1 MQIIPRAIDYFT
13 GKALEYEDFDDDEDF
28 EDMDDDDEDD
38 DEFDNDVC
46 LYPVFFC
53 PFERLLISHPP
64 SHRILTLRRNF
75 RRGDAAHLRAAAR
88 ARIRAPTPRSAISSD
103 RLNTAAMATHPR
115 LCYDPLPSHR
125 FLSPKLDREQV
136 TTPTTWLGRFRPL

>member
-28 EDMDDDDEDD
+28 ADMDDDDEDD

-53 PFERLLISHPP
+53 LWERLLISHPASLQDSDSEEELP
-64 SHRILTLRRNF
+64 AR
-75 RRGDAAHLRAAAR
+75 RRG
-88 ARIRAPTPRSAISSD
+88 P
-103 RLNTAAMATHPR
+103 
-115 LCYDPLPSHR
+115 
-125 FLSPKLDREQV
+125 PK
-136 TTPTTWLGRFRPL
+136 GRGAGANQSTNPEECNQQ